1 MASTLLTSNLSTVL
15 TPSERHQGGTT
26 LPYDMTFNEES
37 VVAIVS
43 YCIMFVISATGNLAV
58 LAALCSSDG
67 ERQSSGR
74 RGGGGAR
81 AGAGAA
87 GGRGE
92 MAGETQRRM
101 VKKRV
106 RRGFSLLIMHLCVA
120 DLVVTFVFI
129 PLEVGW
135 HATVAWTAGD
145 TACRALMFA
154 RAFGFYL
161 SSFVL
166 VAIAIDRYFCLDP
179 LHGSQ
184 SDTRIYVML
193 TAAWAASFIASF
205 PQVSRRSSLHSKYQL
220 HKFCHLVNW

>member
-15 TPSERHQGGTT
+15 TQPERRQGGTT

-43 YCIMFVISATGNLAV
+43 YCIMFVISATSNLAV

-74 RGGGGAR
+74 RGGGGAG
-81 AGAGAA
+81 AGVGAA

-92 MAGETQRRM
+92 VVGGVQRR
-101 VKKRV
+101 KRV
-106 RRGFSLLIMHLCVA
+106 QRRGFSLLIMHLCVA

-205 PQVSRRSSLHSKYQL
+205 PQVG
-220 HKFCHLVNW
+220 